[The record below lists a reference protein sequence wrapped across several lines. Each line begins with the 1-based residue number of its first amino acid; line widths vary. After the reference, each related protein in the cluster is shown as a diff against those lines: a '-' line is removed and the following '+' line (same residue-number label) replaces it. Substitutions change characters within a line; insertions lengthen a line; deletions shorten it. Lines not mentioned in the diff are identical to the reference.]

1 MLFQIIDNKQ
11 ICSSIYSNKQIIN
24 DPEYDSLT
32 QTWSYNSS
40 LKDYDIDYA
49 SLYVNASVIFPLAA
63 DTALLP

>member
-40 LKDYDIDYA
+40 LKDHWIKVV
-49 SLYVNASVIFPLAA
+49 LTF
-63 DTALLP
+63 